1 MSTSHIPAW
10 FLKALI
16 FTGIALAGGHAAA
29 SGVIV
34 CNHCTSVGVAAKQG
48 GEGLVIVS
56 DFPNK
61 RIWGFRN
68 EYDRE
73 TGQFY
78 PRPVSIPASIV
89 DSHNKTMTMTDPSK
103 AQIVVRQND
112 PGSNSFPFP
121 AGFEGWNA
129 HHIATDTNMREQ
141 FSRALAAHYTGATT
155 GSNLWNNLTVSLKS
169 MALGYLQTLAQFDFV
184 TITVYWSDGSKTVL
198 RIDKNDVTTMEYV
211 PGESYDSQ
219 GNKIP
224 DSSVAGGGGGEYV
237 GSYQF
242 TNEDTLNEWLYAAS
256 LYGIPIS
263 GSRSSRMSCNWDGQT
278 LSCRY
283 Y

>member
-1 MSTSHIPAW
+1 MSTSHFPAW
-10 FLKALI
+10 FLKALV
-16 FTGIALAGGHAAA
+16 FTGIALAGGQAAA

-34 CNHCTSVGVAAKQG
+34 CNNCSSVGAAAKQG

-78 PRPVSIPASIV
+78 PRPVSIPGSIV
-89 DSHNKTMTMTDPSK
+89 DSHNKTMSMTDPSK
-103 AQIVVRQND
+103 AQITIRQND
-112 PGSNSFPFP
+112 PASNSFPFP

-129 HHIATDTNMREQ
+129 HHIATDTNMRAQ
-141 FSRALAAHYTGATT
+141 FAHALAVHYTGATT

-169 MALGYLQTLAQFDFV
+169 MALGWLGTMARFDFV
-184 TITVYWSDGSKTVL
+184 TVTVYWSDGSKTVMT
-198 RIDKNDVTTMEYV
+198 IDKDDVTMMDYV
-211 PGESYDSQ
+211 PGQSYDSE
-219 GNKIP
+219 GHRIP
-224 DSSVAGGGGGEYV
+224 DYSAIGSGGREYI
-237 GSYQF
+237 GTYEF
-242 TNEDTLNEWLYAAS
+242 TNEDALNEWLYAAS
-256 LYGIPIS
+256 QHGIPIT
-263 GSRSSRMSCNWDGQT
+263 GSRSNRMSCNWDGRT